1 MSLKKY
7 KPYTPSRRA
16 MLSTDYSVWPGGPVP
31 KSLTEPKK
39 KSGGR
44 NNTGHVTVH
53 MRGGG
58 NRQKY
63 RKVDFM
69 RRENG
74 EAEVMA
80 LQYDPNRS
88 AFIALVRYRSSGKL
102 SYVLAPEGVRVGAT
116 ISAGE
121 GAPIKEGNA
130 LPLKRIPDGALV
142 HNIEVQPGAK
152 GKLVRAAGT
161 YAQVMAKEG
170 KRCIIRLPSGEM
182 RYVPVECY
190 ATIGRVSNPDHENV
204 KLGKAGR
211 TRHLGRRPRPRP
223 MHMNPV
229 DHPMGGGEGASKS
242 GRTPC
247 SRTGVPAKGY
257 RTRPK
262 GKAKLHLVKDR
273 RSK

>member
-1 MSLKKY
+1 MPLKKY

-16 MLSTDYSVWPGGPVP
+16 MLSTDYSVLTGGPVP

-44 NNTGHVTVH
+44 NNTGHVTVR

-63 RKVDFM
+63 RKVDFL
-69 RRENG
+69 RREDG

-102 SYVLAPEGVRVGAT
+102 SYVLAPEGVKVGAT

-130 LPLKRIPDGALV
+130 LPLRRIPDGALV

-262 GKAKLHLVKDR
+262 GKAKIHLVKDR